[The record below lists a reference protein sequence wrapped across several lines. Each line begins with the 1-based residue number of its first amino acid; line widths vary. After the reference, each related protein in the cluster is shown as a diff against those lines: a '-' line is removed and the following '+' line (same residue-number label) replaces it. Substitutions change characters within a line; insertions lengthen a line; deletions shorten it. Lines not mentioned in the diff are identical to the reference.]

1 VVPSLGINSKIEKS
15 KPISPLALFLIKAG
29 GVYAAWQFLYN
40 LVFLPDGR
48 LDTFLSLSG
57 VNLAGSLLALLGWE
71 VEVSG
76 RIITCIGEKGV
87 EIQNGCNG
95 LNLLGLYGG
104 FIIAYPGPWTKRSL
118 FLMIGLFVLF
128 IANILRI
135 AFFAVFN
142 ANLPQYFDIAHNYS
156 SYVFFYPIV
165 LLFWYLWT
173 VISDENDILIPG

>member
-1 VVPSLGINSKIEKS
+1 M
-15 KPISPLALFLIKAG
+15 AG
-29 GVYAAWQFLYN
+29 GL
-40 LVFLPDGR
+40 
-48 LDTFLSLSG
+48 LSF
-57 VNLAGSLLALLGWE
+57 LGWD
-71 VEVSG
+71 VDISG
-76 RIITCIGEKGV
+76 RILTCIGYRGV

-104 FIIAYPGPWTKRSL
+104 FIIAYPGDWKKRSL
-118 FLMIGLFVLF
+118 FLLTGLFLLF

-142 ANLPQYFDIAHNYS
+142 VFLPQYWDLAHDYS

-173 VISDENDILIPG
+173 IISGQKENLISG